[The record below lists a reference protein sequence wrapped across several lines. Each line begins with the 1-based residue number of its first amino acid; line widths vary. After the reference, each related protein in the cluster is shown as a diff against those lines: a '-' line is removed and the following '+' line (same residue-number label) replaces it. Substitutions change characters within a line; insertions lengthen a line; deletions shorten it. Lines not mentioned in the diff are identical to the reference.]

1 MSILGKL
8 QTVHIAKTQ
17 DELNEVYRLRYE
29 VYVNELQKGFLKNI
43 DHENRYIKDIEDE
56 RPESVVMYTVTD
68 GQVSGTMR
76 LDAYTTKTAPPEV
89 LKRFNIAKL
98 NIDDNLVFTESCRL
112 IISEKYRGGHIL
124 PALARKAYQL
134 NTDQFKAIYSFQYS
148 NAGLVEYYRKLGFR
162 PYAAELIHNE
172 DGIRIPMINVAN
184 DIDYYESSNSPLS
197 GLVRNFHKQNPED
210 HTATIKH
217 LLKENHRFVMDRN
230 EVWSNVERH
239 LTCTENTTF
248 IKQLSQ
254 EALKELTN
262 SGIILKVKPRKK
274 LIRERLVEQE
284 LFVVLEGIFEL
295 TKGNYTTRLVHK
307 GDVFGELAMFL
318 DSKIRTADAFS
329 ITSGELLVVKATAL
343 QRLLRRKPDIGNQI
357 LLALCRSF
365 AYQLALH

>member
-8 QTVHIAKTQ
+8 ESVHVAQTPSEFH
-17 DELNEVYRLRYE
+17 EVYRLRYQ

-43 DHENRYIKDIEDE
+43 DHKNRYIKDPEDE

-68 GQVSGTMR
+68 GMVSGTMR
-76 LDAYTTKTAPPEV
+76 LDAYTAATASQEI
-89 LKRFNIAKL
+89 LNRFNIKAL
-98 NIDDNLVFTESCRL
+98 NLDHDQVFTESCRL

-134 NTDQFKAIYSFQYS
+134 NTQIFKAIYSFQYG
-148 NAGLVEYYRKLGFR
+148 NAGLVDYYRKLGFR

-172 DGIRIPMINVAN
+172 DGIRIPMINVVN
-184 DIDYYESSNSPLS
+184 DVGYYEISNSPLS
-197 GLVRNFHKQNPED
+197 GLVRDFHNENPQD
-210 HTATIKH
+210 NTSAIKH

-239 LTCTENTTF
+239 LTGTVNTTF

-262 SGIILKVKPRKK
+262 IGVILKVKPRRK
-274 LIRERLVEQE
+274 LIREQLIEQE
-284 LFVVLEGIFEL
+284 LFVVLDGIFEL
-295 TKGNYTTRLVHK
+295 TKGNYTTRLVHQ

-318 DSKIRTADAFS
+318 DSKVRTNDAYS
-329 ITSGELLVVKATAL
+329 ITSGELLVIKAKAL
-343 QRLLRRKPDIGNQI
+343 QRLIQQKPTIGNQI
-357 LLALCRSF
+357 LVALCRSF